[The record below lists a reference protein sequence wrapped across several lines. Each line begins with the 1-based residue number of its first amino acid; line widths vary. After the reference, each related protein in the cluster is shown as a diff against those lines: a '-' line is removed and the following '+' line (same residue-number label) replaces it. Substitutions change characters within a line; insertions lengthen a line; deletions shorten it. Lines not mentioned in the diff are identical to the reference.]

1 MLALRKKPKPSSCCV
16 SDDLQ
21 EATRRAV
28 LCAVHEGALSKAAH
42 LLLHPGRALG
52 EVLPALRALHPT
64 APPPLR
70 AVGVLT
76 DWEAEEFKV
85 DEIEKA
91 LNSFPPGSSA
101 GLSGLVP
108 AHVPR
113 GNSGEEQRLLGSVA
127 SFCSALAF
135 QRLPE
140 TLCDYVCAARLI
152 ALEKPG
158 STSVRPIA
166 VIMSEASKIRS
177 QDEPLQMSIPE
188 PLSASLVDIPFVPHG
203 GKI

>member
-1 MLALRKKPKPSSCCV
+1 M
-16 SDDLQ
+16 
-21 EATRRAV
+21 
-28 LCAVHEGALSKAAH
+28 
-42 LLLHPGRALG
+42 LLHRGRAPG
-52 EVLPALRALHPT
+52 EALPVALRALHSS
-64 APPPLR
+64 APRPLR
-70 AVGVLT
+70 PVGVLT

-85 DEIEKA
+85 DELEKA

-101 GLSGLVP
+101 GLSGLMP

-135 QRLPE
+135 RRLSE
-140 TLCDYVCAARLI
+140 TLCDYFCVARLI

-166 VIMSEASKIRS
+166 VIMSEASKIGS
-177 QDEPLQMSIPE
+177 QDEPLQMSTLGTRYTRTPSRQLGGHFICPVWRQA
-188 PLSASLVDIPFVPHG
+188 LKIVGVPVG
-203 GKI
+203 